1 MIRKASHAGGIF
13 GFISQ
18 FGYLA
23 VAALILFENVFPPIP
38 SELILPLSGFLA
50 PQTEMTLP
58 GVIIAAT
65 VGSVVGAYFLYGIG
79 RLLYQERLEG
89 FFDTKPMRMLGFHSD
104 DVAKAIGWFDRK
116 GQITVLICRCGVIIA
131 ATVGSVVGAYFLYG
145 IGRLLSQE
153 RLEGF
158 FDTKPMRMLG
168 FHSDDVAKAIGW
180 FDRKGQITVLICR
193 CIPVVRS
200 LISIPAGTAKMNMVR
215 FALYTLVGSLA
226 WNAILCTLGFWAGG
240 AWEQIT
246 AQAEWVSDV
255 VKVVIIVVA
264 VGVVAWWVKFRIL
277 SDVVKV
283 VIIVVA
289 VGVVAWWVKFRI
301 LPARAE
307 QKRRGAEG
315 K

>member
-1 MIRKASHAGGIF
+1 MQEAF
-13 GFISQ
+13 FQFISD
-18 FGYLA
+18 FGYFA
-23 VAALILFENVFPPIP
+23 VAALILLENVFPPIP
-38 SELILPLSGFLA
+38 SEVILPLSGFLA
-50 PQTEMTLP
+50 TQTDMSLG
-58 GVIIAAT
+58 GVIA
-65 VGSVVGAYFLYGIG
+65 F
-79 RLLYQERLEG
+79 
-89 FFDTKPMRMLGFHSD
+89 
-104 DVAKAIGWFDRK
+104 
-116 GQITVLICRCGVIIA
+116 

-168 FHSDDVAKAIGW
+168 FKSDDVSEAIGW

-240 AWEQIT
+240 AWEQVT

-255 VKVVIIVVA
+255 VKVVIVVVA
-264 VGVVAWWVKFRIL
+264 LAVIAWWVVKRI
-277 SDVVKV
+277 V
-283 VIIVVA
+283 
-289 VGVVAWWVKFRI
+289 
-301 LPARAE
+301 PAMKEKDAA
-307 QKRRGAEG
+307 K
-315 K
+315 

>member
-1 MIRKASHAGGIF
+1 MSLG
-13 GFISQ
+13 
-18 FGYLA
+18 
-23 VAALILFENVFPPIP
+23 
-38 SELILPLSGFLA
+38 
-50 PQTEMTLP
+50 
-58 GVIIAAT
+58 GVIA
-65 VGSVVGAYFLYGIG
+65 F
-79 RLLYQERLEG
+79 
-89 FFDTKPMRMLGFHSD
+89 
-104 DVAKAIGWFDRK
+104 
-116 GQITVLICRCGVIIA
+116 

-168 FHSDDVAKAIGW
+168 FKSDDVSKAIGW

-240 AWEQIT
+240 AWEQVT

-255 VKVVIIVVA
+255 VKVVIVVVA
-264 VGVVAWWVKFRIL
+264 LAVIAWWVVKRI
-277 SDVVKV
+277 V
-283 VIIVVA
+283 
-289 VGVVAWWVKFRI
+289 
-301 LPARAE
+301 PAMKEKDAA
-307 QKRRGAEG
+307 K
-315 K
+315 

>member
-1 MIRKASHAGGIF
+1 MQEAF
-13 GFISQ
+13 FQFISD
-18 FGYLA
+18 FGYFA
-23 VAALILFENVFPPIP
+23 VAALILLENVFPPIP
-38 SELILPLSGFLA
+38 SEVILPLSGFLA
-50 PQTEMTLP
+50 TQTDMSLG
-58 GVIIAAT
+58 GVIA
-65 VGSVVGAYFLYGIG
+65 F
-79 RLLYQERLEG
+79 
-89 FFDTKPMRMLGFHSD
+89 
-104 DVAKAIGWFDRK
+104 
-116 GQITVLICRCGVIIA
+116 

-168 FHSDDVAKAIGW
+168 FKSDDVSKAIGW

-240 AWEQIT
+240 AWEQVT

-264 VGVVAWWVKFRIL
+264 LAVIAWWVVKRI
-277 SDVVKV
+277 V
-283 VIIVVA
+283 
-289 VGVVAWWVKFRI
+289 
-301 LPARAE
+301 PAMKEKDATR
-307 QKRRGAEG
+307 
-315 K
+315 

>member
-1 MIRKASHAGGIF
+1 MQEAF
-13 GFISQ
+13 FQFISD
-18 FGYLA
+18 FGYFA
-23 VAALILFENVFPPIP
+23 VAALILLENVFPPIP
-38 SELILPLSGFLA
+38 SEVILPLSGFLA
-50 PQTEMTLP
+50 TQTDMSLG
-58 GVIIAAT
+58 GVIA
-65 VGSVVGAYFLYGIG
+65 F
-79 RLLYQERLEG
+79 
-89 FFDTKPMRMLGFHSD
+89 
-104 DVAKAIGWFDRK
+104 
-116 GQITVLICRCGVIIA
+116 

-168 FHSDDVAKAIGW
+168 FKSDDVSKAIGW

-240 AWEQIT
+240 AWEQVT
-246 AQAEWVSDV
+246 AQAEWVSGV

-264 VGVVAWWVKFRIL
+264 LAVIAWWVVKRI
-277 SDVVKV
+277 V
-283 VIIVVA
+283 
-289 VGVVAWWVKFRI
+289 
-301 LPARAE
+301 PAMKEKDATR
-307 QKRRGAEG
+307 
-315 K
+315 

>member
-1 MIRKASHAGGIF
+1 MQEAFF

-50 PQTEMTLP
+50 TQTEMTLP
-58 GVIIAAT
+58 
-65 VGSVVGAYFLYGIG
+65 
-79 RLLYQERLEG
+79 
-89 FFDTKPMRMLGFHSD
+89 
-104 DVAKAIGWFDRK
+104 
-116 GQITVLICRCGVIIA
+116 GVIIA

-200 LISIPAGTAKMNMVR
+200 LISIPAGTARMNPVK
-215 FALYTLVGSLA
+215 FTLFTLVGSTV
-226 WNAILCTLGFWAGG
+226 WNTVLCSLGAAAGS
-240 AWEQIT
+240 AWET
-246 AQAEWVSDV
+246 VSEQAEWVSDIVKYIIIAAV
-255 VKVVIIVVA
+255 VVVA
-264 VGVVAWWVKFRIL
+264 IGWIVKRIIPNL
-277 SDVVKV
+277 K
-283 VIIVVA
+283 
-289 VGVVAWWVKFRI
+289 K
-301 LPARAE
+301 
-307 QKRRGAEG
+307 Q
-315 K
+315 

>member
-1 MIRKASHAGGIF
+1 MQDAFFS
-13 GFISQ
+13 FISD

-23 VAALILFENVFPPIP
+23 VAALILLENVFPPIP

-50 PQTEMTLP
+50 TQTDMSLP
-58 GVIIAAT
+58 GV
-65 VGSVVGAYFLYGIG
+65 
-79 RLLYQERLEG
+79 
-89 FFDTKPMRMLGFHSD
+89 
-104 DVAKAIGWFDRK
+104 
-116 GQITVLICRCGVIIA
+116 VLF

-168 FHSDDVAKAIGW
+168 FKSDDVASAIGW

-240 AWEQIT
+240 AWEQVT

-264 VGVVAWWVKFRIL
+264 VAVIAWWVVKRI
-277 SDVVKV
+277 
-283 VIIVVA
+283 I
-289 VGVVAWWVKFRI
+289 
-301 LPARAE
+301 PAMKEKE
-307 QKRRGAEG
+307 QGGR
-315 K
+315 

>member
-1 MIRKASHAGGIF
+1 MQEAF
-13 GFISQ
+13 FQLISD
-18 FGYLA
+18 FGYFA
-23 VAALILFENVFPPIP
+23 VAALILLENVFPPIP
-38 SELILPLSGFLA
+38 SEVILPLSGFLA
-50 PQTEMTLP
+50 TQTDMSLG
-58 GVIIAAT
+58 GVIA
-65 VGSVVGAYFLYGIG
+65 F
-79 RLLYQERLEG
+79 
-89 FFDTKPMRMLGFHSD
+89 
-104 DVAKAIGWFDRK
+104 
-116 GQITVLICRCGVIIA
+116 

-168 FHSDDVAKAIGW
+168 FKSDDVSKAIGW

-200 LISIPAGTAKMNMVR
+200 LISIPAGTAKMNMGR

-240 AWEQIT
+240 AWEQVT

-264 VGVVAWWVKFRIL
+264 LAVIAWWVVKRI
-277 SDVVKV
+277 V
-283 VIIVVA
+283 
-289 VGVVAWWVKFRI
+289 
-301 LPARAE
+301 PAMKEKDATR
-307 QKRRGAEG
+307 
-315 K
+315 

>member
-1 MIRKASHAGGIF
+1 MQDAFFS
-13 GFISQ
+13 FISD

-23 VAALILFENVFPPIP
+23 VAALILLENVFPPIP

-50 PQTEMTLP
+50 TQTDMSLS
-58 GVIIAAT
+58 GVIL
-65 VGSVVGAYFLYGIG
+65 F
-79 RLLYQERLEG
+79 
-89 FFDTKPMRMLGFHSD
+89 
-104 DVAKAIGWFDRK
+104 
-116 GQITVLICRCGVIIA
+116 

-168 FHSDDVAKAIGW
+168 FKSDDVASAIGW

-240 AWEQIT
+240 AWEQVT
-246 AQAEWVSDV
+246 ARAEWVSDV

-264 VGVVAWWVKFRIL
+264 VAVIAWWVVKRI
-277 SDVVKV
+277 
-283 VIIVVA
+283 I
-289 VGVVAWWVKFRI
+289 
-301 LPARAE
+301 PAMKEKE
-307 QKRRGAEG
+307 QGGR
-315 K
+315 

>member
-1 MIRKASHAGGIF
+1 MHRVAATIDARNDAPLQKGVDVQEAF
-13 GFISQ
+13 FDFISQ

-23 VAALILFENVFPPIP
+23 VAGLILFENVFPPIP

-50 PQTEMTLP
+50 TQTAMTLP
-58 GVIIAAT
+58 GVIA
-65 VGSVVGAYFLYGIG
+65 
-79 RLLYQERLEG
+79 
-89 FFDTKPMRMLGFHSD
+89 
-104 DVAKAIGWFDRK
+104 
-116 GQITVLICRCGVIIA
+116 A

-215 FALYTLVGSLA
+215 FAIYTLVGSLA
-226 WNAILCTLGFWAGG
+226 WNAILCALGFWAGG

-246 AQAEWVSDV
+246 AQAEWVSDI

-264 VGVVAWWVKFRIL
+264 VGVVAWWI
-277 SDVVKV
+277 
-283 VIIVVA
+283 
-289 VGVVAWWVKFRI
+289 KFRI

-307 QKRRGAEG
+307 QKRREQQG

>member
-1 MIRKASHAGGIF
+1 MQEAF
-13 GFISQ
+13 FQFISD
-18 FGYLA
+18 FGYFA
-23 VAALILFENVFPPIP
+23 VAALILLENVFPPIP
-38 SELILPLSGFLA
+38 SEVILPLFGFLA
-50 PQTEMTLP
+50 TQTDMSLG
-58 GVIIAAT
+58 GVIA
-65 VGSVVGAYFLYGIG
+65 F
-79 RLLYQERLEG
+79 
-89 FFDTKPMRMLGFHSD
+89 
-104 DVAKAIGWFDRK
+104 
-116 GQITVLICRCGVIIA
+116 

-168 FHSDDVAKAIGW
+168 FKSDDVSKAIGW

-240 AWEQIT
+240 AWEQVT

-255 VKVVIIVVA
+255 VKVVIVVVA
-264 VGVVAWWVKFRIL
+264 LAVIAWWVVKRI
-277 SDVVKV
+277 V
-283 VIIVVA
+283 
-289 VGVVAWWVKFRI
+289 
-301 LPARAE
+301 PAMKEKDAA
-307 QKRRGAEG
+307 K
-315 K
+315 